1 MDKNDPRRIKAY
13 IVYLLETVAND
24 EGSTWV
30 WLDNL
35 IDQCVNVLE
44 FPYHTEEEMDA
55 TDDKIIQCIKEML
68 DKRIISIEEYNQ
80 IMDELKEK
88 YTPKISGLF
97 FEISQ

>member
-1 MDKNDPRRIKAY
+1 MNIRNEIAYQITIKY
-13 IVYLLETVAND
+13 
-24 EGSTWV
+24 
-30 WLDNL
+30 
-35 IDQCVNVLE
+35 
-44 FPYHTEEEMDA
+44 
-55 TDDKIIQCIKEML
+55 IKEML

>member
-1 MDKNDPRRIKAY
+1 MNIRNEIAY
-13 IVYLLETVAND
+13 QITMKY
-24 EGSTWV
+24 
-30 WLDNL
+30 
-35 IDQCVNVLE
+35 
-44 FPYHTEEEMDA
+44 
-55 TDDKIIQCIKEML
+55 IKEIS

>member
-1 MDKNDPRRIKAY
+1 MKIKNEIAY
-13 IVYLLETVAND
+13 QITMNY
-24 EGSTWV
+24 
-30 WLDNL
+30 
-35 IDQCVNVLE
+35 
-44 FPYHTEEEMDA
+44 
-55 TDDKIIQCIKEML
+55 IKEML

>member
-1 MDKNDPRRIKAY
+1 MKLKNEITYQITMSHLKD
-13 IVYLLETVAND
+13 
-24 EGSTWV
+24 
-30 WLDNL
+30 
-35 IDQCVNVLE
+35 
-44 FPYHTEEEMDA
+44 
-55 TDDKIIQCIKEML
+55 ML